1 LLHEWRGGDRQAL
14 DGLLPLVYD
23 QLTSLARG
31 ALRGERPDHTLRTRA
46 LVHEVYLRLID
57 ADVAW
62 QDRAHFLAV
71 SARCM
76 RRVLVDHA
84 RARQRSKRKG
94 GVRVDLE
101 EVVLPES
108 GPLDVLALHD
118 ALERLAGFD
127 ARKGQIVELHF
138 FGGLTYDEA
147 AEALGVSAATID
159 RELRLAKAWLKHD
172 LSRST

>member
-1 LLHEWRGGDRQAL
+1 MLSSWPRDKSSGELGGTLPKPGPTATELLHDWRGGDRQAL
-14 DGLLPLVYD
+14 DRLLPLVYD
-23 QLTSLARG
+23 ELTSLARG

-84 RARQRSKRKG
+84 RARQRGKRKG

-101 EVVLPES
+101 DGALPES
-108 GPLDVLALHD
+108 EPPTDVLALH
-118 ALERLAGFD
+118 
-127 ARKGQIVELHF
+127 
-138 FGGLTYDEA
+138 
-147 AEALGVSAATID
+147 
-159 RELRLAKAWLKHD
+159 
-172 LSRST
+172 